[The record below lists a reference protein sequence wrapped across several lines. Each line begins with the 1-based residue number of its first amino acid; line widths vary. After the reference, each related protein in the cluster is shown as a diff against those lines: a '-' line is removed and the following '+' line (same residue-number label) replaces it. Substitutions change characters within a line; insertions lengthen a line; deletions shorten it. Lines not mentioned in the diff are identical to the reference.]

1 MAYPIS
7 ADVLK
12 LFLAQYR
19 QVIRI
24 SVSGQTETIELSET
38 DITQNGFSLSR
49 YTVSGST
56 IELGSAIS
64 SEVNLV
70 LNNKDGR
77 FNTFVFEGAEMFV
90 EVGIKKWDARK
101 WENAVMHYVPLGYF
115 TVDNSPRK
123 SQSITIAALDR
134 MMLFAKTVNKSKL
147 LFPMTVGSLLGTIC
161 SECGVVLATN
171 TSALPNINYSIPSC
185 PEDENLTY
193 RTLLQWIAM
202 MTGTCA
208 YIDWEGKLRLE
219 WYKTQS
225 VKRLVPSERY
235 VPSDLSENTVT
246 ITGVE
251 LVTDEENFI
260 CGEEGYTLVIEN
272 NALIQSDFDTILRNI
287 YLAVGNLT
295 YRPYSC
301 NTKPLPHLFPMDKI
315 EWEDTA
321 GNVAGTIVTNYTFAL
336 NCSTALEAKGETE
349 TDVSYASADPMT
361 AQEKTVISKMRKDVS
376 KEITTRQQAVLE
388 LNEAIANSLGL
399 YETRVTAANG
409 STVFYFHD
417 QPTLQ
422 ESTAIYTR
430 NAGGYAWTVGENCW
444 NNGNPV
450 WQYGYTKEGN
460 AVYNA
465 ISAFKISTD
474 LLDAHA
480 ITADKIAVG
489 AIGGFTIDGEHIGSG
504 MTSYNDPE
512 HDGVYLSPTGIGLGK
527 GKFYVTPQ
535 GFLHA
540 ESGEFTGD
548 IKGGTINI
556 NDNFKVDKDGNVSLN
571 GNITWG
577 TGASPT
583 QVLYARTA
591 ITKPS
596 NDSDWSSFPSTSS
609 SAWHKTYDT
618 YNDYFASYTYDGGKT
633 WGDPMK
639 IKGTDGAAGADGKD
653 GTNGVDGSDGRDG
666 SDGSDGDT
674 IQIVY
679 LYYRKTTFTR
689 PTTPSYSG
697 GTVPSGWSLTPTG
710 VTSTYKYEFISQ
722 CTVTNGSYGVW
733 TSPVIWAKYGVDG
746 SDASVTAQNVFNAL
760 TSDGTKFGCFTS
772 ADGKL
777 YVNAAYIQAGTV
789 SSNIIFTGKLVADDA
804 QISGHISATS
814 GTIGGWHIG
823 VNDGYLRTA
832 TGTYGT
838 YRWGDGAVYTAT
850 GYAFVA
856 LTPQGVRYILKAGSD
871 YDNSATIVET
881 SSFIGSGGGTIT
893 PGGGG
898 GGTITPGGGGVE
910 YV

>member
-7 ADVLK
+7 ADVLN

-64 SEVNLV
+64 SEVNIV

-77 FNTFVFEGAEMFV
+77 FNTFIFEGAELFV

-123 SQSITIAALDR
+123 SHAITIAALDR
-134 MMLFAKTVNKSKL
+134 MMLFAKTVNRDIL
-147 LFPMTVGSLLGTIC
+147 HFPMTVGHLLGTIC
-161 SECGVVLATN
+161 DECGVVLATN
-171 TSALPNINYSIPSC
+171 ISALPNINYSIPIC

-219 WYKTQS
+219 WYKTQP
-225 VKRLVPSERY
+225 VKRLIPSERY

-251 LVTDEENFI
+251 LITDEENFI

-272 NALIQSDFDTILRNI
+272 NSLIQSDFDTILRNI

-315 EWEDTA
+315 EWEDME
-321 GNVAGTIVTNYTFAL
+321 GNVVGTIITNYSFSL

-349 TDVSYASADPMT
+349 TDASYAASDPMT
-361 AQEKTVISKMRKDVS
+361 AREKTIINKMRKDVS
-376 KEITTRQQAVLE
+376 KEITTRERAVLA

-399 YETRVTAANG
+399 YETRVTVENG

-417 QPTLQ
+417 RPTLQ

-480 ITADKIAVG
+480 ITSEKIAVG
-489 AIGGFTIDGEHIGSG
+489 AIGGFTIDSEHIGHG
-504 MTSYNDPE
+504 MTSYNDSE

-556 NDNFKVDKDGNVSLN
+556 NDNFTVDENGNVSLK
-571 GNITWG
+571 GNVTWG

-583 QVLYARTA
+583 QVLYARTSIA
-591 ITKPS
+591 KPS
-596 NDSDWSSFPSTSS
+596 NDSNWSDFPSTSS
-609 SAWHKTYDT
+609 TAWHKTYNST
-618 YNDYFASYTYDGGKT
+618 YDYFASYTYDGGKT
-633 WGDPMK
+633 WGNPVK
-639 IKGTDGAAGADGKD
+639 IRGSDGVNGTNGTDGS
-653 GTNGVDGSDGRDG
+653 NGS
-666 SDGSDGDT
+666 T
-674 IQIVY
+674 IQIAY
-679 LYYRKTTFTR
+679 LYYRKTNST
-689 PTTPSYSG
+689 PPSTPSYSG
-697 GTVPSGWSLTPTG
+697 GTVPSGWSLIPQG
-710 VTSTYKYEFISQ
+710 VTSYYLYEFVSQ
-722 CTVTNGSYGVW
+722 STIVNGSYMGW
-733 TSPVIWAKYGVDG
+733 TTPVCWAKYGVNG
-746 SDASVTAQNVFNAL
+746 SDASVNYTNVFNAL
-760 TSDGTKFGCFTS
+760 TNNGTNRGCFTAQNGQLYIN
-772 ADGKL
+772 AD
-777 YVNAAYIQAGTV
+777 YIQSGEIH
-789 SSNIIFTGKLVADDA
+789 SNITFTGRLVAEDA
-804 QISGHISATS
+804 DISGNISASS
-814 GTIGGWHIG
+814 GRIGGWYIG
-823 VNDGYLRTA
+823 INDGYLRTA
-832 TGTYGT
+832 NGTYGNYQWT
-838 YRWGDGAVYTAT
+838 TTGTDLRSAY

-856 LTPQGVRYILKAGSD
+856 LTPQGIRYILKAGSN

-881 SSFIGSGGGTIT
+881 SSFLNIGGGSII
-893 PGGGG
+893 PGDGDFGQ
-898 GGTITPGGGGVE
+898 V
-910 YV
+910 